1 MTTERLYLQ
10 SADELLAWLD
20 ENPTEVNSIE
30 RRWIMEKLAS
40 KLETIADK
48 AADEDDAAYQIGY
61 DTGYDDGVDNAKED
75 MASEIQDLEE
85 RIEELEEE
93 IRDLE
98 DQASNAFA
106 EGYQAAA
113 RDNDAIETLELS

>member
-10 SADELLAWLD
+10 SADDILVWLD
-20 ENPTEVNSIE
+20 DNPTEVNSIE
-30 RRWIMEKLAS
+30 RRWIIERLAS
-40 KLETIADK
+40 RLETIADR
-48 AADEDDAAYQIGY
+48 AADEDDAAYQTGY
-61 DTGYDDGVDNAKED
+61 DTGYDDGFDNAKEE
-75 MASEIQDLEE
+75 MASEIEDLESK
-85 RIEELEEE
+85 IEDLEAE

-98 DQASNAFA
+98 DQASNSFA